1 MKRFVLTCL
10 LVLLPLAAQA
20 QELRSLTVGKFQRY
34 YGLAV
39 PTTPLTDTP
48 VEKEQVAPLLIVLSG
63 GNLTARNV
71 WRQRD
76 LMAPAIKA
84 GFVVVAPEPIEQ
96 QWNDGLTNTPADD
109 VQFISALIDHLAK
122 ANHVD
127 TKRIYVV
134 GASNGGRMALHLA
147 CVMADRLAGVAVVG
161 ATLPRP
167 LEQGC
172 KPARPLPMLILNGT
186 EDKISPWDGAPVK
199 TTRGMSAARM
209 STPQTAEFWAQKNG
223 CIKPLV
229 TVLPDANPT
238 DGSVAKLALYSGCAA
253 ATVLYALDGAGH
265 SWPGV
270 GPLADGGGSTNK
282 DISAGSLIIDFFAPA
297 KKAD

>member
-1 MKRFVLTCL
+1 MKR
-10 LVLLPLAAQA
+10 LVLAALLIVMPLGAQA
-20 QELRSLTVGKFQRY
+20 QELRELTVGKFQRY
-34 YGLAV
+34 YGLTV
-39 PTTPLTDTP
+39 PAAPLTDVP
-48 VEKEQVAPLLIVLSG
+48 AEKEKTAPLLIVLSG

-76 LMAPAIKA
+76 LLTPAIKA

-96 QWNDGLTNTPADD
+96 QWNDGLTSAPADD
-109 VQFISALIDHLAK
+109 VQFIKALIDHLAK

-127 TKRIYVV
+127 IKRIYVV

-167 LEQGC
+167 LEQSC
-172 KPARPLPMLILNGT
+172 KPAQPVPMLILNGT
-186 EDKISPWDGAPVK
+186 EDKLSPWDGAPVK
-199 TTRGMSAARM
+199 TPRGVSAARM

-223 CIKPLV
+223 CVKPLV

-238 DGSVAKLALYSGCAA
+238 DGSVAKLALYSGCTAKTA
-253 ATVLYALDGAGH
+253 LYALDGAGH

-270 GPLADGGGSTNK
+270 GPLADTGGSTNK
-282 DISAGSLIIDFFAPA
+282 DISAGAVIIDFFAPA
-297 KKAD
+297 KKPN